1 MAVRIRS
8 LLVSGPLVVPLSGG
22 GSARLSP
29 GEATDELPDVEV
41 MNNPKVDKLRQRR
54 LIDVEPVAEEAVEP
68 EEEEES
74 ATGEEPESESVSETG
89 PARAK
94 RRRTG
99 SGQR

>member
-41 MNNPKVDKLRQRR
+41 MNNPKVDKLRERR
-54 LIDVEPVAEEAVEP
+54 LIDVEPVADEALGP
-68 EEEEES
+68 EEES
-74 ATGEEPESESVSETG
+74 ATGEQSEPRSVSETDSAG
-89 PARAK
+89 AK
-94 RRRTG
+94 GRRTG